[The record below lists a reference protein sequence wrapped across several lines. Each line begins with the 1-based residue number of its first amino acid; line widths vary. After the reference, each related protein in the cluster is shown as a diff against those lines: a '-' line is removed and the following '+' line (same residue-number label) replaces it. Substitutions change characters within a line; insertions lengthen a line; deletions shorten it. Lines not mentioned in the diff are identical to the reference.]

1 VKGGDAKG
9 GQPSGEEQAGGSVR
23 ISDDR
28 YLTDYR
34 GDKRVKSKKFGG
46 EKDMKKLFVILLA
59 LGLMMAFSMPAAATD
74 MKISGSYY
82 VQGFY
87 DDNHNLVGSSW
98 EGSSASSAWYGQR
111 LRVNGNFQVAD
122 GLKLV
127 TRFDAMEKVWGQD
140 VFPNSG
146 ATRESVDLSWERA
159 YVQFATQ
166 YGNVYV
172 GYMSGGAWG
181 TVFNDSEGSVPRIKF
196 VTSMDKWIFLALTEK
211 GVEGDFGTAVTDADY
226 DKYAVAAIYKFDW
239 GQVGL
244 LEFYLP
250 ARNYTEG
257 GLPSGPANVWN
268 NYLSP
273 YFKGTFGDLYL
284 EGEASIFFGEIE
296 YDSPSATNVDRK
308 GYSAY
313 LYAKYNL
320 GGAYI
325 GGQFGWVS
333 GDDED
338 TKDKNE
344 AGFPNND
351 DWDPCLILWNY
362 NLHKWMG
369 NMGNLPWNGGG
380 TGSQMQNAM
389 LFQAFAGTTM
399 DKLTVRGSLTYAKAD
414 EKPNDF
420 IDDDYGIEFDIE
432 AIYKI
437 YDNLTYEVGFGYLWT
452 GDYYKGDYSN
462 ADIDDNYLVV
472 NKLTL
477 KF

>member
-1 VKGGDAKG
+1 
-9 GQPSGEEQAGGSVR
+9 
-23 ISDDR
+23 
-28 YLTDYR
+28 
-34 GDKRVKSKKFGG
+34 
-46 EKDMKKLFVILLA
+46 MKKLFVILLA
-59 LGLMMAFSMPAAATD
+59 LGLVMAFSMPAAATD
-74 MKISGSYY
+74 MTVSGSYY

-87 DDNHNLVGSSW
+87 DDNHDLMGSTD
-98 EGSSASSAWYGQR
+98 EGSGASSAWYGQR
-111 LRVNGNFQVAD
+111 LRVNTVFQVAD

-127 TRFDAMEKVWGQD
+127 TRFDTMERVWGND
-140 VFPNSG
+140 YGYNSKDG
-146 ATRESVDLSWERA
+146 STNGTVSWERA

-166 YGNVYV
+166 YGNVSV
-172 GYMSGGAWG
+172 GYMQGGTWG
-181 TVFNDSEGSVPRIKF
+181 TVFNDAASSVPRIKF
-196 VTSMDKWIFLALTEK
+196 VTSMGKWIFLALTEK
-211 GVEGDFGTAVTDADY
+211 GIEGDIGTHYSDSDY

-244 LEFYLP
+244 LDFYLP
-250 ARNYTEG
+250 NRNATDPYTEG
-257 GLPSGPANVWN
+257 VASYWN

-273 YFKGTFGDLYL
+273 YFKATFGDLYL
-284 EGEASIFFGEIE
+284 EGEASLWMGETE
-296 YDSPSATNVDRK
+296 MEAGADQERQ
-308 GYSAY
+308 GYTAY

-325 GGQFGWVS
+325 GGQFGWVT
-333 GDDED
+333 GDDPNTD
-338 TKDKNE
+338 DNNE
-344 AGFPNND
+344 AGYPAND

-369 NMGNLPWNGGG
+369 NMGGYTGG
-380 TGSQMQNAM
+380 SMQNAM

-414 EKPNDF
+414 EKWDGTNLHE
-420 IDDDYGIEFDIE
+420 DDDYGIELDIE

-437 YDNLTYEVGFGYLWT
+437 YDNLTYQVGFGYLWT
-452 GDYYKGDYSN
+452 GDYYKGLESN